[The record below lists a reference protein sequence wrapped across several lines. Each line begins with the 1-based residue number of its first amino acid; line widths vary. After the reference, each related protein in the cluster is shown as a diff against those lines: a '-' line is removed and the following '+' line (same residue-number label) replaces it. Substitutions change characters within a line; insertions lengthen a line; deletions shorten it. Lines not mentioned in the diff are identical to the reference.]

1 MLSRESSRSW
11 AKGLGDELSQ
21 PRVCRALRAF
31 SWGSAAARRFSGK
44 DVMKGSK
51 AGRSVL
57 VRWGHVAGGQA
68 AMGAEVPTPFFS
80 FWDGLPPSPPS
91 SLPFFPPTYLGLR

>member
-1 MLSRESSRSW
+1 MLSPESSRSW
-11 AKGLGDELSQ
+11 AKGLGHDLLQ

-57 VRWGHVAGGQA
+57 VRWGHVAGGQVA
-68 AMGAEVPTPFFS
+68 YGGRGPNPF
-80 FWDGLPPSPPS
+80 L
-91 SLPFFPPTYLGLR
+91 FFLG